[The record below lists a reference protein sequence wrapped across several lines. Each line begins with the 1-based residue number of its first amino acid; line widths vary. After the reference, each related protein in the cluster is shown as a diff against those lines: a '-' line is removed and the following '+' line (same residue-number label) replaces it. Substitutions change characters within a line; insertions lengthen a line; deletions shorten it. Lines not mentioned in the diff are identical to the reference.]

1 MGRCGVM
8 KNQNIRN
15 MQDIKK
21 QLYVMLQIHQN
32 LGSGMM
38 KIDTR
43 ADIMDDDAGTQAK
56 AGGEK
61 PAYLLAEER

>member
-1 MGRCGVM
+1 
-8 KNQNIRN
+8 
-15 MQDIKK
+15 
-21 QLYVMLQIHQN
+21 
-32 LGSGMM
+32 M